1 MGGGKP
7 LVINGLP
14 YGDTNRF
21 GTGTP
26 KSFPTTGYPGPA
38 GAGLLSSSAT
48 QAFCGAER
56 QRNTILRVVPGGAA
70 AERDQNLLV
79 LMMHEHGA
87 DPGISLAG
95 MRDPLVAIGAS
106 NALAFDGL
114 GDATLVRD
122 STVVAAPGGGKNQT
136 IPVGRRFKPEARRR
150 LGGEGF
156 VVVSSRG
163 VAILVLY
170 AGHVALVVMLGE
182 RGLGS
187 HDVISACKRP
197 DRPSRRSRTDRRRI
211 RFSGQ
216 SRFTGNLFSFPWLFH
231 KGHRGAYAPL

>member
-48 QAFCGAER
+48 QAFYGAER

-70 AERDQNLLV
+70 AERGQNLLV

-95 MRDPLVAIGAS
+95 MRDPLVAMGAS

-114 GDATLVRD
+114 GGATLVRD
-122 STVVAAPGGGKNQT
+122 STVDASPGGERT
-136 IPVGRRFKPEARRR
+136 RRFRWGGALSLKLGDGSEAKA
-150 LGGEGF
+150 LWLCQA
-156 VVVSSRG
+156 G
-163 VAILVLY
+163 VLLFWSCLLV
-170 AGHVALVVMLGE
+170 M
-182 RGLGS
+182 
-187 HDVISACKRP
+187 
-197 DRPSRRSRTDRRRI
+197 
-211 RFSGQ
+211 
-216 SRFTGNLFSFPWLFH
+216 WLW
-231 KGHRGAYAPL
+231 L